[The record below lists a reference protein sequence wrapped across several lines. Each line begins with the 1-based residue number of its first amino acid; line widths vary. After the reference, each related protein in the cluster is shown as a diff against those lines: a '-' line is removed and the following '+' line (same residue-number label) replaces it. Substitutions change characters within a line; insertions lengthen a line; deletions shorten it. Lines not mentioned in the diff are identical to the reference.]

1 MILSHAD
8 SADLGRFNF
17 DSVLNKSAIICLNLF
32 KSAKKIIRENS
43 CNSWQQTHKVKNH
56 FNPFNQWLKKN

>member
-17 DSVLNKSAIICLNLF
+17 DSELYKSASINLNLF
-32 KSAKKIIRENS
+32 KSA
-43 CNSWQQTHKVKNH
+43 
-56 FNPFNQWLKKN
+56 